1 MCGQAVNTSNSGS
14 GGPEPLAR
22 CVVSLG
28 KELFSTLSLFT
39 QLYKWLAVTYCLG
52 GNPADGLLSRPGR
65 SSNSPRLASYYG
77 NQYKLRPCGHL
88 ACVHHFVR
96 NFW

>member
-39 QLYKWLAVTYCLG
+39 QLYKWLAVTYCWGVTLPMDCYPVQGGVAILLG
-52 GNPADGLLSRPGR
+52 LHHTMETSISSGR
-65 SSNSPRLASYYG
+65 VGIWLVYIT
-77 NQYKLRPCGHL
+77 L
-88 ACVHHFVR
+88 
-96 NFW
+96 

>member
-39 QLYKWLAVTYCLG
+39 QLYKWLAVTYCWGVILPMDYHPVQGGVAILLG
-52 GNPADGLLSRPGR
+52 LHHTMETSISSGR
-65 SSNSPRLASYYG
+65 VGIWLVYIT
-77 NQYKLRPCGHL
+77 L
-88 ACVHHFVR
+88 
-96 NFW
+96 

>member
-39 QLYKWLAVTYCLG
+39 QLYKWLAVTYCWRVTLLMDYHPVQGGVAILLG
-52 GNPADGLLSRPGR
+52 LHHTMETSISSSRVGIW
-65 SSNSPRLASYYG
+65 
-77 NQYKLRPCGHL
+77 
-88 ACVHHFVR
+88 FVYITL
-96 NFW
+96 